1 METAASGARVGCAY
15 FGFIDTDLVRAGFS
29 QPSSQAMTGQM
40 PAFVRNPAPLSSA
53 IDAIERG
60 IERRSARLWA
70 PRWVGA
76 MLLLRGLVQ
85 PLTEQ
90 IALRNLDRL
99 SEGMR
104 LADAPGQAEAEDPLL
119 GVAARAI
126 EPSLTPLG

>member
-1 METAASGARVGCAY
+1 MESAPSGTRVGCAY
-15 FGFIDTDLVRAGFS
+15 FGFIDTDLVRAGFAR
-29 QPSSQAMTGQM
+29 PSSEAMTGQL
-40 PAFVRNPAPLSSA
+40 PAFMRNPAPLSSA
-53 IDAIERG
+53 IDAIERV
-60 IERRSARLWA
+60 IKRRSARLWA

-90 IALRNLDRL
+90 LTRRNLDRL

-104 LADAPGQAEAEDPLL
+104 LADTPGEAEAEDPVL

-126 EPSLTPLG
+126 EPSLTRRG